1 MESMGKHD
9 GHFSKFALIL
19 RNQDRKFVNR
29 IKRLQIDEAQ
39 TRHETLIVRVLTV
52 GSVGLPEQTS
62 RYPLQFSVSWKQ
74 TLRQMTACKDKERYI
89 TGFE

>member
-19 RNQDRKFVNR
+19 RNRDRKFVNR

-39 TRHETLIVRVLTV
+39 TIYTAGIPNQDRQWFLL
-52 GSVGLPEQTS
+52 GS
-62 RYPLQFSVSWKQ
+62 
-74 TLRQMTACKDKERYI
+74 
-89 TGFE
+89 